1 MLYPSVYIIV
11 GYSCAITIFV
21 AFFLTLRQYLKHH
34 YEHVLYMALM
44 WFSYLMWCLF
54 HTTGSLLGSVELYTY
69 IGCFSLIPAAYFVV
83 LLGDTVTRDSFDARK
98 LVYVTLLSVYYVAMV
113 LTSDITM
120 GEYKIIQGL
129 KPEITRYDTSGALFL
144 LLVISFNTLFY
155 YMLRVHQ
162 KAPKVLKKYTRL
174 LFWGAFIITILGS
187 ILFVAFDTYVPGM
200 FFITFAI
207 GSVLI
212 SIAFYKQPRLAFF
225 LPFKA
230 LRLIVVNTESG
241 VSLYTYNWLKKE
253 DAEVDKNLISGMVQG
268 ISLILKQSLKR
279 GNVREIS
286 LDEGIMIIHRSKEYD
301 IACVL
306 ISSKSSRA
314 LREGLGEFAERF
326 YSTFS
331 DAFKESWSTSKFDDA
346 TVIVD
351 DCFSFIPKQIQ
362 ED

>member
-11 GYSCAITIFV
+11 GYSCATTIAI
-21 AFFLTLRQYLKHH
+21 AFFLTLRQYIKHH

-44 WFSYLMWCLF
+44 WLSYLMWCLF
-54 HTTGSLLGSVELYTY
+54 HTTGSLIGSAELYTY
-69 IGCFSLIPAAYFVV
+69 VGCFSLIPAAFFVV
-83 LLGDTVTRDSFDARK
+83 LLGDTVTRDSFDAKK
-98 LVYVTLLSVYYVAMV
+98 LVYVTLLSVYYVALV
-113 LTSDITM
+113 LTSELSM
-120 GEYKIIQGL
+120 GLYDPIKGL
-129 KPEITRYDTSGALFL
+129 KPVISRYDTSGALFL

-174 LFWGAFIITILGS
+174 LFLGAFIITVLGS
-187 ILFVAFDTYVPGM
+187 ILFAVFDPYVPGM

-241 VSLYTYNWLKKE
+241 ISLYTYNWLKE
-253 DAEVDKNLISGMVQG
+253 ETDVDKNLISGMVQG

-286 LDEGIMIIHRSKEYD
+286 LDEGVMIIHRSGDYD

-314 LREGLGEFAERF
+314 LREGLEEFAQKF
-326 YSTFS
+326 YSKFA
-331 DAFKESWSTSKFDDA
+331 DIFKESWSTSKFEEA
-346 TVIVD
+346 TLIID

-362 ED
+362 EE

>member
-1 MLYPSVYIIV
+1 MFYLSVYIIV
-11 GYSCAITIFV
+11 GYSCAITIATV
-21 AFFLTLRQYLKHH
+21 FFLTLRQYLKHH

-44 WFSYLMWCLF
+44 WFSYLLWCLF
-54 HTTGSLLGSVELYTY
+54 HTTGSLLGSVELYIY
-69 IGCFSLIPAAYFVV
+69 VGCFSLIPAAYFVV
-83 LLGDTVTRDSFDARK
+83 LLGDTITRDSFDPKK
-98 LVYVTLLSVYYVAMV
+98 LVYVTLLSVYYVALV
-113 LTSDITM
+113 LTSDPLM
-120 GEYKIIQGL
+120 GDYDIIQGL
-129 KPEITRYDTSGALFL
+129 KPKISRYDIDGALFL

-162 KAPKVLKKYTRL
+162 KAPKVLRKYTRL
-174 LFWGAFIITILGS
+174 LFWGAFIITMLGS
-187 ILFVAFDTYVPGM
+187 ILFAAFSRIVPGM

-241 VSLYTYNWLKKE
+241 ISLYTYNWLKEE

-268 ISLILKQSLKR
+268 ISLILKKSLKR

-286 LDEGIMIIHRSKEYD
+286 LDEGIMIIHRNEEYD

-314 LREGLGEFAERF
+314 LREGLGKFAERF
-326 YSTFS
+326 YNKFS
-331 DAFKESWSTSKFDDA
+331 EVFKESWSTSKFEDA
-346 TVIVD
+346 TLIIN
-351 DCFSFIPKQIQ
+351 DCFSFIPKQIE